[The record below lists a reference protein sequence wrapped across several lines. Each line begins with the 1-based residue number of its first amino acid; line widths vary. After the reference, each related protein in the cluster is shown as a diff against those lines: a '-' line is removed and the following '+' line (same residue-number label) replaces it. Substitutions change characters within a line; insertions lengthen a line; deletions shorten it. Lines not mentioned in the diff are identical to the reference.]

1 MLCFGLKLTS
11 ALHVPVS
18 ALVYPHVIFDVH
30 LYLSTVCTVVKC
42 DLLWKQ
48 SKKRHIMSERVCF
61 HLLKHQLGRAFV
73 TNHYVEVVAVWQ
85 LVVAHSLQIDGFQGQ
100 VDAHW

>member
-1 MLCFGLKLTS
+1 
-11 ALHVPVS
+11 
-18 ALVYPHVIFDVH
+18 
-30 LYLSTVCTVVKC
+30 
-42 DLLWKQ
+42 
-48 SKKRHIMSERVCF
+48 MSERVCF